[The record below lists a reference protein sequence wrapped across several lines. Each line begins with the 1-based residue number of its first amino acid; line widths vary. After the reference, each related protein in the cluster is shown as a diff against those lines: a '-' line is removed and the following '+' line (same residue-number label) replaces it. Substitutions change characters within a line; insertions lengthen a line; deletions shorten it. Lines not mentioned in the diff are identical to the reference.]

1 MTTFTTPTLT
11 LFSRIP
17 VRRRVQAV
25 VAEVLAQAVSAGMD
39 GGEACDV
46 ASRTVRGWRARRVRR
61 VLAEATRHVRAGYPL
76 AQSIETA
83 GMPLNPDLRAAIEVG
98 EERGRLDAELA
109 AAARRLDP
117 SIERRVA
124 AAIGRRPSVREFAT
138 SLARLLAE
146 HPLTVGL
153 VNDAAR
159 LVGAP
164 DRGFRR
170 ALPRLLDDF
179 EGGYPLADALARH
192 PAVFDPLFVACLA
205 HADTRDSMRRILAR
219 LSGGVARA

>member
-1 MTTFTTPTLT
+1 MTALTTPALS
-11 LFSRIP
+11 LLSRLP

-25 VAEVLAQAVSAGMD
+25 VAEVLAQAIAAGMD
-39 GGEACDV
+39 RVEACDV
-46 ASRTVRGWRARRVRR
+46 ASRTVRGWRVRR

-83 GMPLNPDLRAAIEVG
+83 GMPLNPDLRAAMEVG

-109 AAARRLDP
+109 AGARRLDP
-117 SIERRVA
+117 TIERRVA
-124 AAIGRRPSVREFAT
+124 AAIGRRESVRQFAR

-153 VNDAAR
+153 VSDAAR

-170 ALPRLLDDF
+170 AVPRLLDDF
-179 EGGYPLADALARH
+179 EGGYPLSDALARH
-192 PAVFDPLFVACLA
+192 PAVFDALFVECVAR
-205 HADTRDSMRRILAR
+205 ADTRESMRRVLAR
-219 LSGGVARA
+219 LGGDHRRSDP